1 MKEMKFLKIVASL
14 LLLMILSVGAAN
26 AQAFAFK
33 KWKGTYPE
41 MNNSYP
47 LAFIS
52 FRGFLPPIPHLF
64 IRMYPTH
71 YYWKVVSVPV
81 TDANEIAGITKTGFL
96 RIAAKLFERSQMKG
110 RYKET
115 GEIKLSTFLQK
126 EIENKL
132 FNSRSDQLSDI
143 YQLADRFIRLYQ
155 NLGKLNQVK
164 NSSAVKRVFEKEADD
179 LLMRFMMVNFLK
191 TGHGEKLDSF
201 SDIYTTI
208 NKLEGEIDYTRNK
221 MNFFNSYNEEVASS
235 YVFLTK

>member
-1 MKEMKFLKIVASL
+1 MKKKKLLKIVISL
-14 LLLMILSVGAAN
+14 FILMILSSGMAN
-26 AQAFAFK
+26 AQAFVFK
-33 KWKGTYPE
+33 KWRGRYPQ

-71 YYWKVVSVPV
+71 YYWKVVSVPA
-81 TDANEIAGITKTGFL
+81 TDATEIAGSTKTGFL
-96 RIAAKLFERSQMKG
+96 RIAAKYLERAQMKG
-110 RYKET
+110 RYRET
-115 GEIKLSTFLQK
+115 GQIKLNTVLQK
-126 EIENKL
+126 TIESKL
-132 FNSRSDQLSDI
+132 FDSRSDHLTDI
-143 YQLADRFIRLYQ
+143 YNLADGFIRLYKK
-155 NLGKLNQVK
+155 LGKLNQVK
-164 NSSAVKRVFEKEADD
+164 NSSQVKRIFEKEADD

-201 SDIYTTI
+201 SDIYATI

-221 MNFFNSYNEEVASS
+221 MNFFNSYKEEVASS